1 MAKILLVDGYSILNR
16 GFYGVPLLSNDAGIY
31 TNAIFGFLNI
41 LFKVL
46 EEERPDYLTVALDTH
61 APTFRHKIFEAYKG
75 TRSPMPDELKMQ
87 LPIIREV
94 LSAMGILSLEKEGY
108 EADDILGTLAK
119 RCEKEGM
126 DVTILSGDR
135 DLLQIASDNI
145 KISIP
150 STRGNKT
157 ETVSYRTAEVKEKY
171 SVTPLEFIDVKAL
184 QGDTSDNIPGVRG
197 IGEKTAQKLIS
208 EYHSLEGVYEN
219 LEALSGKALK
229 QNLTEGKES
238 AFLSRTLAT
247 IETDAPIEFDV
258 EMARIGSFLNPAS
271 KDVLLKYSLK
281 SIIER
286 LEKLSVGSKDATPE
300 VSIYKTG
307 FSVIEDF
314 NESLAIMEAFKKA
327 EKAGIFFLKGEGLA
341 LSFGG
346 NTCFLRFFG
355 MFTEDYVRDF
365 CLNDTGSHRFLSY
378 RIKNTYPVLPGY
390 SDELED
396 IELLAYLLNP
406 LKGDY
411 PLTDLCEEYGQR
423 YRGSKKDLPEGT
435 LEYACAA
442 AEESVLLYDPLIE
455 KVKEKNLYKLY
466 REMEMPLSH
475 VLFSMEKAGISVN
488 RDELFSYGQNL
499 VEGISKLETEI
510 YSEAGERFNINSPKQ
525 LGEILFGKL
534 NLPGGK
540 KTKSGYSTA
549 ADVLEKLSAD
559 YPIVDKI
566 LEFRTLSK
574 LKSTYADGLLNFIAE
589 DGKIHTSFN
598 QTVTATGRISSSDP
612 NLQNIPIRT
621 ELGRLLRKVFYPE
634 PGYVFIDADYS
645 QIELRLMAHMSGDED
660 LIRAFREGKDIHRST
675 ASRVFNKPYESVT
688 DMDRRRAKAVN
699 FGIIYG
705 ISAFGLSKDV
715 DMSVS
720 EAKKYI
726 EGYFGTYPKVKEYL
740 DKTVA
745 AAKEKGYSET
755 LYGRI
760 RPIPELKE
768 SNFMTRQFGER
779 VAMNAPIQGTAAD
792 IMKIAMI
799 KIHNALNKAGLASRL
814 LIQVHDEVL
823 IETKIGEEE
832 KVIEILKKEME
843 GAVELSVPL
852 EIDIHKGE
860 TWFDAK

>member
-1 MAKILLVDGYSILNR
+1 M
-16 GFYGVPLLSNDAGIY
+16 
-31 TNAIFGFLNI
+31 
-41 LFKVL
+41 
-46 EEERPDYLTVALDTH
+46 
-61 APTFRHKIFEAYKG
+61 
-75 TRSPMPDELKMQ
+75 
-87 LPIIREV
+87 
-94 LSAMGILSLEKEGY
+94 
-108 EADDILGTLAK
+108 
-119 RCEKEGM
+119 
-126 DVTILSGDR
+126 
-135 DLLQIASDNI
+135 
-145 KISIP
+145 
-150 STRGNKT
+150 
-157 ETVSYRTAEVKEKY
+157 
-171 SVTPLEFIDVKAL
+171 
-184 QGDTSDNIPGVRG
+184 
-197 IGEKTAQKLIS
+197 
-208 EYHSLEGVYEN
+208 
-219 LEALSGKALK
+219 
-229 QNLTEGKES
+229 
-238 AFLSRTLAT
+238 
-247 IETDAPIEFDV
+247 
-258 EMARIGSFLNPAS
+258 
-271 KDVLLKYSLK
+271 
-281 SIIER
+281 
-286 LEKLSVGSKDATPE
+286 
-300 VSIYKTG
+300 
-307 FSVIEDF
+307 
-314 NESLAIMEAFKKA
+314 
-327 EKAGIFFLKGEGLA
+327 
-341 LSFGG
+341 
-346 NTCFLRFFG
+346 
-355 MFTEDYVRDF
+355 
-365 CLNDTGSHRFLSY
+365 
-378 RIKNTYPVLPGY
+378 
-390 SDELED
+390 
-396 IELLAYLLNP
+396 
-406 LKGDY
+406 
-411 PLTDLCEEYGQR
+411 
-423 YRGSKKDLPEGT
+423 
-435 LEYACAA
+435 EYACAA

-488 RDELFSYGQNL
+488 RDGLFSYGQNL

-510 YSEAGERFNINSPKQ
+510 YSEAGEQFNINSPKQ

-726 EGYFGTYPKVKEYL
+726 EGYFETYPKVKEYL

-745 AAKEKGYSET
+745 TAKEKGYSET

-814 LIQVHDEVL
+814 IIQVHDEVL

>member
-1 MAKILLVDGYSILNR
+1 S
-16 GFYGVPLLSNDAGIY
+16 
-31 TNAIFGFLNI
+31 
-41 LFKVL
+41 
-46 EEERPDYLTVALDTH
+46 
-61 APTFRHKIFEAYKG
+61 
-75 TRSPMPDELKMQ
+75 
-87 LPIIREV
+87 
-94 LSAMGILSLEKEGY
+94 
-108 EADDILGTLAK
+108 
-119 RCEKEGM
+119 
-126 DVTILSGDR
+126 VTILSGDR

-157 ETVSYRTAEVKEKY
+157 ETVSYKTAEVKEKY

-219 LEALSGKALK
+219 LEAISGKALK
-229 QNLTEGKES
+229 QNLIDGKDS

-247 IETDAPIEFDV
+247 IETKAPIDFELDRAKIV
-258 EMARIGSFLNPAS
+258 GFLNQDS
-271 KDVLLKYSLK
+271 KEVLLKYSLK

-286 LEKLSVGSKDATPE
+286 LEKLSFNASSVAAE
-300 VSIYKTG
+300 VSLYKTE
-307 FSVIEDF
+307 FSVVEDF
-314 NESLAIMEAFKKA
+314 NEATSLMESLKKA
-327 EKAGIFFLKGEGLA
+327 DFAGIYLLKGEGVA
-341 LSFGG
+341 LSFAGK
-346 NTCFLRFFG
+346 TCFLKFFG
-355 MFTEDYVRDF
+355 MFTEEYVRDF
-365 CLNDTGSHRFLSY
+365 CLKDIGSCSLYTY
-378 RIKNTYPVLPGY
+378 RIKSTYPILPGF
-390 SDELED
+390 SENLED

-411 PLTDLCEEYGQR
+411 PLTDISEYYGHR
-423 YRGSKKDLPEGT
+423 YRGSKKDLPEDSI
-435 LEYACAA
+435 EFACAA
-442 AEESVLLYDPLIE
+442 AEESVLLFDFFSD
-455 KVKEKNLYKLY
+455 KVKELDLYKLY
-466 REMEMPLSH
+466 KEMEMPLSY
-475 VLFSMEKAGISVN
+475 VLYSMEKAGISVN
-488 RDELFSYGQNL
+488 KDELYNYGQNL
-499 VEGISKLETEI
+499 VEGIRKLEAEI
-510 YSEAGERFNINSPKQ
+510 FNEAGEEFNINSPKQ

-540 KTKSGYSTA
+540 KTKSGFSTA

-574 LKSTYADGLLNFIAE
+574 LKSTYADGLSNFIGP
-589 DGKIHTSFN
+589 DGKIHTNFN

-645 QIELRLMAHMSGDED
+645 QIELRLMAHMSSDED
-660 LIRAFREGKDIHRST
+660 LIRAFKEGKDIHRST
-675 ASRVFNKPYESVT
+675 ASRVFNKPYDEVT

-720 EAKKYI
+720 EAKRYI
-726 EGYFGTYPKVKEYL
+726 EGYFATYPKVKEYL
-740 DKTVA
+740 DNTVA
-745 AAKEKGYSET
+745 IAKEKGFSKT

-799 KIHNALNKAGLASRL
+799 KIHRALKEAGLSSRL

-823 IETKIGEEE
+823 IETKLGEEE
-832 KVIEILKKEME
+832 KVMEILKKEME

-852 EIDIHKGE
+852 EIDIHKGD